1 MTQIIQVDKAELRDV
16 IREIVADAI
25 TDIKTAITPSQGEP
39 ESPTL
44 IYGIKGL
51 AEFLNV
57 SMPTAQK
64 LKNGKLFPCYQR
76 GRTIVFKSSEVLRGM
91 ESTHKRK

>member
-1 MTQIIQVDKAELRDV
+1 MNTILQIDKSELRD
-16 IREIVADAI
+16 ILNEIVTDAVANFRESVAMLQ
-25 TDIKTAITPSQGEP
+25 DEPGTPP
-39 ESPTL
+39 L

-57 SMPTAQK
+57 SVPTAQK
-64 LKNGKLFPCYQR
+64 LKNDKIFPSYQR

-91 ESTHKRK
+91 QTTKKH